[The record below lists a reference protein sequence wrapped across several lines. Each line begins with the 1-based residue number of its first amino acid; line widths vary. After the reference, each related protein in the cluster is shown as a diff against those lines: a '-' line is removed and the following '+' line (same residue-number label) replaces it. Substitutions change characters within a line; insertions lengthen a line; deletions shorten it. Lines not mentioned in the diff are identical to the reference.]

1 MDCVICADLER
12 DFDLRR
18 AEYIEALSAEHYRVS
33 PALAASKSVDL
44 ERAKS
49 TLDAHQLMCADAVS
63 RPATNHVK
71 DTKGRARDRA
81 VRLGAV
87 LKTYGQRLVHPYQY
101 TKGVLGHRS
110 ASFLQSLTTALGL
123 GATAAFVGVAASAAL
138 YYRHVAWYIS
148 AAAGPL
154 VDTLVVVCLATIAL
168 EQSRKR
174 SIRRTLETS
183 FLNHH
188 VHNAMAQMI
197 MAAEL
202 TDEDKQDCYMRE
214 AVSRISEALF
224 RVANRAE
231 LSLEVDIAGLQLI
244 RAREEREKQWDKQNG
259 KATVNIP

>member
-1 MDCVICADLER
+1 MACVTCADLER
-12 DFDLRR
+12 DFEFRR
-18 AEYIEALSAEHYRVS
+18 TDYIEALSEAYYRVS
-33 PALAASKSVDL
+33 SELAARKNVDL

-49 TLDAHQLMCADAVS
+49 ILDEHQLVCADAVTG
-63 RPATNHVK
+63 PATNPIK
-71 DTKGRARDRA
+71 DTKGRARERA

-87 LKTYGQRLVHPYQY
+87 VETYGQRLVHPYQY

-110 ASFLQSLTTALGL
+110 ASFLQSLTTALVL

-138 YYRHVAWYIS
+138 YYRHIVWYVS

-188 VHNAMAQMI
+188 VRNALVQMI
-197 MAAEL
+197 MAADL
-202 TDEDKQDCYMRE
+202 ADTDKQDRYMQE
-214 AVSRISEALF
+214 AVGRISEALF
-224 RVANRAE
+224 RVANSAE
-231 LSLEVDIAGLQLI
+231 LSLEVDIAGSQLI
-244 RAREEREKQWDKQNG
+244 RASEERGKQWGSQNG
-259 KATVNIP
+259 KAS

>member
-18 AEYIEALSAEHYRVS
+18 AEYIEALSAAHYRVS
-33 PALAASKSVDL
+33 STLAASKNVDMEL
-44 ERAKS
+44 AKS
-49 TLDAHQLMCADAVS
+49 FLDEHQLICSDAVA
-63 RPATNHVK
+63 RPATNPVK
-71 DTKGRARDRA
+71 DRRGRVRERA

-87 LKTYGQRLVHPYQY
+87 VETYGQWLLHPYQY

-110 ASFLQSLTTALGL
+110 ASFLQSLTTALVL
-123 GATAAFVGVAASAAL
+123 GATAAFIGVAASAAL
-138 YYRHVAWYIS
+138 YYRHIAWYIS

-174 SIRRTLETS
+174 SIRRTLELS

-188 VHNAMAQMI
+188 VHNALTQMI

-202 TDEDKQDCYMRE
+202 TDADKQDRYMRE

-224 RVANRAE
+224 RVANSAEIAE
-231 LSLEVDIAGLQLI
+231 LSLEVDVGGAELI
-244 RAREEREKQWDKQNG
+244 RAREAREKQWDSQNIR
-259 KATVNIP
+259 AT